1 MPTVYNVATIKDLVR
16 RNFGVSI
23 LPKSVCLDELRR
35 GKIVVLP
42 VENLSMIR
50 EMNLACRSDFTQ
62 TELLR
67 DIVKAYNETLR
78 IYK

>member
-1 MPTVYNVATIKDLVR
+1 MATIKDLVR

-50 EMNLACRSDFTQ
+50 EMNLAYRSDFTE
-62 TELLR
+62 TDILH
-67 DIVKAYNETLR
+67 DIVKAYNETVRL
-78 IYK
+78 YK